1 VAALCQ
7 RNMQVAERIHHMR
20 GATQVRHALERLDV
34 AEVFGL
40 PGVHNLSLWAELR
53 DAKVRVVG
61 VRHEQTAV
69 YAADGAARATGR
81 LGVAITTTGPGAAN
95 ALGATGEA
103 MESKSPV
110 LVIATDIATAHRR
123 RSAHRGALH
132 ETRDQAAMFAPVV
145 KEVFRAARAEDLAE
159 LVTRAAAVAL
169 APSTGP
175 VYLEIPTDLLDAPAG
190 LTPEVTNFTTSY
202 GYGSDHERESLQAVA
217 AWLKEAE
224 RPLIWVGGGA
234 MRDGAASAVAGLAA
248 DLAAPVIETYL
259 ARGLMPVGHPCR
271 IGLPPHVPEVG
282 ALWDEADLV
291 LSIGS
296 DLDGMMTQNW
306 RQPQPRRLI
315 AINTDPADAAKNYS
329 PDLVLVGR
337 ATPVCEAISAELTP
351 SDGLEDVSTRLA
363 AVRTAWRER
372 LERDDPDVA
381 LFLDTMAAAIP
392 DDTVVVCDMCI
403 PGYWL
408 AGFHPIARP
417 RRLAYPMGWGTLGFA
432 FPASLGAA
440 VTQASP
446 VLCVCGD
453 GGFLFACGELAT
465 AAQEQIPLTILLV
478 DNGGY
483 GMLRF
488 DQRGSTGGGFGTDLL
503 TPDFA
508 LLASA
513 FGVAAEVVGG
523 PGPELGEALG
533 RHLGNGKPSMVILKA
548 DFPPPPT
555 TSPRWY
561 R

>member
-1 VAALCQ
+1 
-7 RNMQVAERIHHMR
+7 MQVAERLEQIR
-20 GATQVRHALERLDV
+20 GATQVRLALESLEV
-34 AEVFGL
+34 AEVYGL

-53 DAKVRVVG
+53 DAKFRVVG

-69 YAADGAARATGR
+69 YAADGASRATGR

-110 LVIATDIATAHRR
+110 LVIATDIASVHRR
-123 RSAHRGALH
+123 RGAHRGALH

-159 LVTRAAAVAL
+159 LVTRAAAVAM

-175 VYLEIPTDLLDAPAG
+175 VYLEIPTDLLDAPAFASPVVKNLTTGDGDTDGHG
-190 LTPEVTNFTTSY
+190 L
-202 GYGSDHERESLQAVA
+202 ESVQDVA
-217 AWLKEAE
+217 ALLKEAQ

-234 MRDGAASAVAGLAA
+234 MRDGAASAVARLAA
-248 DLAAPVIETYL
+248 DLGAPVIETYL
-259 ARGLMPVGHPCR
+259 ARGIMPVAHPCR

-306 RQPQPRRLI
+306 RQPQPIRLI
-315 AINTDPADAAKNYS
+315 AINTNPADAAKNYT
-329 PDLVLVGR
+329 PDVVLVGR
-337 ATPVCEAISAELTP
+337 ASRVCEAISAELTP
-351 SDGLEDVSTRLA
+351 SDDLE
-363 AVRTAWRER
+363 AVRTRLDAVRAGWRER
-372 LERDDPDVA
+372 LERDDPEVV
-381 LFLDTMAAAIP
+381 LFLDTMATAIP

-408 AGFHPIARP
+408 AGFHPIAGP

-440 VTQASP
+440 VTQESP

-465 AAQEQIPLTILLV
+465 AVQEQIPVTVLLV

-488 DQRGSTGGGFGTDLL
+488 DHRGSAGGGFGTDLV

-508 LLASA
+508 VLASA
-513 FGVAAEVVGG
+513 FGVEAEVVGG
-523 PGPELGEALG
+523 PGAELGEALG
-533 RHLGNGKPSMVILKA
+533 RHLTNGKPSMVILKA